1 MTGAPVA
8 GDWGTSFNGG
18 ATAVGARIDP
28 PKGADSY
35 SESTASTCP
44 KALPPIEAVSAS
56 TLTPTN
62 SESDEPE
69 DGKNDRSDPQ
79 KVHGKSGT
87 EENQHKQQCEYEYH
101 AAIFPNGK

>member
-1 MTGAPVA
+1 V
-8 GDWGTSFNGG
+8 
-18 ATAVGARIDP
+18 R
-28 PKGADSY
+28 
-35 SESTASTCP
+35 AS
-44 KALPPIEAVSAS
+44 A
-56 TLTPTN
+56 LTPTN

-101 AAIFPNGK
+101 AATFPTAIDVKRQARTEGASCSRFICVTMGIEMAHGSVTGHSEQASVTSLARRR